1 MKNEWEFDGRTIP
14 DNAMYWIRAIAV
26 RAVVKNG
33 VSPESVISIL
43 GMSRSCIYDWLNR
56 YYDAGLEGLRSKETA
71 GSEPIITA
79 NMDKWLR
86 IVVLNSIP
94 ADHGYDTVLW
104 TRDIL
109 AELLWN
115 KYGIN
120 VAGRTVSEHLKE
132 IGLSYQKPVYRAKEQ
147 DPDEVEYFVN
157 EKFPRI
163 KNLAVKI
170 DADIAFEDEAG
181 VGMSTHSGRTW
192 GDVGHTPKVLATNKR
207 GGYNVLSTV
216 TAQGVMNYSISDE
229 SVDSSRY
236 IKFLKQLIKGRE
248 KPLIIIADRASFH
261 KSKEVRNF
269 VRENRKRIRIYFLP
283 KYSPELNPD
292 EHVWRNIKDEKIGKQ
307 PIKDKPDLKKRLR
320 SALVSLQRTSDM
332 IISFF
337 HFPETKYALT

>member
-56 YYDAGLEGLRSKETA
+56 YYDAGLEGLRSKEIA
-71 GSEPIITA
+71 GSEPLITA
-79 NMDKWLR
+79 KMDKWLR
-86 IVVLNSIP
+86 IVVLNSNP
-94 ADHGYDTVLW
+94 VAYGYDTVLW

-109 AELLWN
+109 SELLRN
-115 KYGIN
+115 KYGID

-147 DPDEVEYFVN
+147 DPDEVEYFVK

-163 KNLAVKI
+163 KNLAAKI

-216 TAQGVMNYSISDE
+216 TAEGVMNYSISDE

-261 KSKEVRNF
+261 KSKEVRSF

-332 IISFF
+332 VISFF
-337 HFPETKYALT
+337 HFPETKYAST